1 MEGHLNGILNTVDVC
16 LEQNVSPNRMP
27 VLLANGM
34 QLIAHA
40 YQVVKTKEN
49 VLRLNSWIIVVV
61 NAVAEASLVV

>member
-16 LEQNVSPNRMP
+16 LEQNVSPNRML

-49 VLRLNSWIIVVV
+49 VLQLNSWIIVLV

>member
-1 MEGHLNGILNTVDVC
+1 MEGHLSGILNTVDAC
-16 LEQNVSPNRMP
+16 LEQNVSPNRML

-34 QLIAHA
+34 QLIVHA